1 MFQKLNSIS
10 DKIIS
15 IDQLYVIFKLPVSS
29 EIDSTPEEAY
39 TIALYVFKIKV
50 AIGIKIKKLFSQIF
64 RDYLLIWD
72 SSLYY

>member
-10 DKIIS
+10 DKTIS
-15 IDQLYVIFKLPVSS
+15 IDQLYVIFKLPASS